1 MIPKSCVAVLV
12 ALAVLL
18 PMVAVVLAAVSPLLR
33 AMEDA
38 TGANLVNGFSRGVAV
53 LWAVDLVVLLVTLA
67 VESLERRGSSD
78 E

>member
-1 MIPKSCVAVLV
+1 
-12 ALAVLL
+12 
-18 PMVAVVLAAVSPLLR
+18 LAAVSPLLR